1 MHSTDKPWKCD
12 KCNYAHA
19 VKAGLTEHK
28 KYAHAKESDMIVCH
42 LCTHQTPNK
51 NEMKQHI
58 ATVHQKIKRFTCDE
72 CARQF
77 YHNNQLQKHIA
88 GNFVSHCNLL
98 LSFFRTQYFEIFH
111 TAEFMAFPIIT
122 PSLENILV

>member
-12 KCNYAHA
+12 ECNYAHA

-98 LSFFRTQYFEIFH
+98 STLFTAMDVADQQPRGPTLQYVGQFLSTFK
-111 TAEFMAFPIIT
+111 
-122 PSLENILV
+122 V